1 MNDAKNIQNTT
12 KQAVNYTGLLSA
24 GQVVDTYF
32 GWSAHIT
39 LVDESVFKFGQGI
52 YCIRLSDFHTFSI
65 GPEDVI
71 LPCR

>member
-1 MNDAKNIQNTT
+1 MNEANNNQNTIE
-12 KQAVNYTGLLSA
+12 QAVNYTDLLSD
-24 GQVVDTYF
+24 GQVIDTYF

-39 LVDESVFKFGQGI
+39 LVDESLFKFGQGI